1 MAGRCT
7 KGESGEV
14 QCECRPEVLH
24 ILVFTAEFF
33 RLLRLLGIFHNY
45 MSGRKGQREVG
56 WGLKTL

>member
-1 MAGRCT
+1 M
-7 KGESGEV
+7 
-14 QCECRPEVLH
+14 QCECRPKVLH

-33 RLLRLLGIFHNY
+33 RLLCSLGIFHNY